1 MRRLVLRGI
10 SFDLLA
16 AQAQAQAQAQA
27 KAYVDA
33 FTACLTVGGLM

>member
-16 AQAQAQAQAQA
+16 AQAQAQAQA